1 MRGQAAL
8 QGIYNPD
15 RIKTPLLKEAG
26 KWRPVTY
33 AEAEAILQAKA
44 EAAVRNGKGRVRMLT
59 EVVGES
65 LLNLASESLKNWDSQ
80 GPVIFEPFGY
90 EALKEANSQVFGL
103 DGLPSYKINEADFLV
118 SFGADF
124 LETWLSPVEYARKF
138 KDMHALRGQNKSL
151 FFHVSPH
158 WRQCRFLVLL
168 QSRLRTFYCSWTFAG
183 RHTSWQW
190 QISAGE
196 GSNGH

>member
-26 KWRPVTY
+26 KWRPITY

-44 EAAVRNGKGRVRMLT
+44 EAAMKNGPGRVRMLT

-103 DGLPSYKINEADFLV
+103 DGLPSYKIDEADFLV

-138 KDMHALRGQNKSL
+138 KDMHCLRGPN
-151 FFHVSPH
+151 
-158 WRQCRFLVLL
+158 
-168 QSRLRTFYCSWTFAG
+168 
-183 RHTSWQW
+183 
-190 QISAGE
+190 
-196 GSNGH
+196 